1 MSVKALLYFLITILV
16 IWALDSVNITKIFKK
31 NKELQAK
38 VFYLLLAL
46 SLIYLVTNFIW
57 DFFLTSKFY

>member
-1 MSVKALLYFLITILV
+1 MSAKAILYVVITVVV

-38 VFYLLLAL
+38 VFYFLLAI
-46 SLIYLVTNFIW
+46 SLVYLVTNFLW
-57 DFFLTSKFY
+57 DFYIYTKI

>member
-1 MSVKALLYFLITILV
+1 MSTKALIYFLITILV

-57 DFFLTSKFY
+57 DFFITTKF

>member
-1 MSVKALLYFLITILV
+1 MSVKALLYFLTTILV
-16 IWALDSVNITKIFKK
+16 IWSLDSVNITRIFKK
-31 NKELQAK
+31 NKELQAR

-57 DFFLTSKFY
+57 DFFLATKFS